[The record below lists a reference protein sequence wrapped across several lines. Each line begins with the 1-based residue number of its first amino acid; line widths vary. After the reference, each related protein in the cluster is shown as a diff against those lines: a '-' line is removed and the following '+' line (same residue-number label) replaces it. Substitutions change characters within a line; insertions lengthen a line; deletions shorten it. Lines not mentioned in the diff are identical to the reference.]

1 MAYVEVLRLNP
12 GQTVNDAIET
22 YLNLQLQGLTN
33 DYTVVDVNGR
43 EYPIGFF
50 DDNTIDLFK
59 LGVTTIDNISFLIG
73 KGHEEFD
80 EAYKQQTDYFV
91 EQLLEK
97 YDKSEKIELIIDS
110 FSRIAEAN
118 GQTLLDQDQKRTLE
132 EKLKESSMENKSK

>member
-1 MAYVEVLRLNP
+1 MAYVEVLGLNP

-22 YLNLQLQGLTN
+22 FLNLQLQGLTDDN
-33 DYTVVDVNGR
+33 TIVDVNDR

-50 DDNTIDLFK
+50 NDSTMDLFK

-80 EAYKQQTDYFV
+80 EAYKQQTNYFV

-97 YDKSEKIELIIDS
+97 YDKPGKIGLIIDS

-118 GQTLLDQDQKRTLE
+118 GQTLLDQDQKRVLE
-132 EKLKESSMENKSK
+132 EKLKESSIENKSK